1 MALSHLNVI
10 IDIYSNSW
18 GPSDNGNI
26 VDGPGRLT
34 QMALEQA
41 VRQVSNNLSNVHHS
55 YKLVLSSALPNC
67 VLRYLVVQ
75 IKCLN
80 KVVNQKLSIY
90 LHCAIAVLPKKVLYL
105 VQ

>member
-1 MALSHLNVI
+1 MNAIVGGAQFKITVNSTGIRLLGERSTTDIQEAMALSHLNVI

-41 VRQVSNNLSNVHHS
+41 VRQVSNIPINWF
-55 YKLVLSSALPNC
+55 
-67 VLRYLVVQ
+67 YLLLLLIV
-75 IKCLN
+75 
-80 KVVNQKLSIY
+80 Y
-90 LHCAIAVLPKKVLYL
+90 LGI
-105 VQ
+105 